1 MLPAWMINDIRKS
14 RDEDNELGHAAIPV
28 YDYRDHHTDGDSDS
42 VDGDSD
48 SPVLNAG
55 SGGGPSPPP
64 APDPM
69 AEAQA
74 QMKLEEARA
83 AAEEKNRIAKEER
96 DATKLAADKEAYQGR
111 LSGAYGQAQNY
122 GSSKLAALGI
132 NDDYGI
138 MSAYQS
144 ALDKAKTGIPDLDPN
159 PGSYFTSSLWDT
171 ALGEQRTAARN
182 KLTKQYETAVP
193 SDYATTYIPD
203 TADDALINSIIGGQY
218 TDASAALERAK
229 SRGTLNDTGYG
240 TASKALANQKAG
252 AIAKANEQGLGV
264 LETGRTSLRD
274 IDKEARN
281 TLSNWDFGTTYDPSA
296 YSNRLKTATSGFT
309 SGLEGKL
316 RNAFGDTD
324 FFDTEALIAKGGKG
338 QGAVNTGAAALQDA
352 ISEEEKRRTAGS
364 VGAF

>member
-1 MLPAWMINDIRKS
+1 MINDIRKS
-14 RDEDNELGHAAIPV
+14 RDEDNELGHATIPV

-42 VDGDSD
+42 VDHDSD

-55 SGGGPSPPP
+55 GGGPTPPP

-69 AEAQA
+69 AEAMA
-74 QMKLEEARA
+74 QQKLEEARA
-83 AAEEKNRIAKEER
+83 AAEEKQRIAKEER

-111 LSGAYGQAQNY
+111 LSSAYAQAQNY
-122 GSSKLAALGI
+122 GSSKLASLGI

-138 MSAYQS
+138 LSAYQS
-144 ALDKAKTGIPDLDPN
+144 ALDKAKTGIPELDPS
-159 PGSYFTSSLWDT
+159 PGSYFTNSLWDT

-182 KLTKQYETAVP
+182 KLTKAYETQVP

-203 TADDALINSIIGGQY
+203 TTDDALINAIIGGQY

-240 TASKALANQKAG
+240 TATKALSDAKAG
-252 AIAKANEQGLGV
+252 AIAKANEQGMGV
-264 LETGRTSLRD
+264 LETGRTSLKD
-274 IDKEARN
+274 IDKEARTN
-281 TLSNWDFGTTYDPSA
+281 LSNWDFGSSYDPSS
-296 YSNRLKTATSGFT
+296 YTSKLKNATTSFT

-316 RNAFGDTD
+316 RNAFGDTN

-338 QGAVNTGAAALQDA
+338 QGAVNTGAASLQDA
-352 ISEEEKRRTAGS
+352 ITEEEKRRTAGS